1 MKDKIAESLGIE
13 EYEILPPIDESSEA
27 KAQEDLEL
35 ARSNVISTINQ
46 GSKALEEMLLVAQ
59 SSDEPR
65 AYEVVAT
72 LVKALVDA
80 NEKLVDLPNKVKTPA
95 NPQDGAKTVNNNL
108 FVGSNAELLKMIQD
122 MSNASKE

>member
-13 EYEILPPIDESSEA
+13 EYEILPPIDESREA
-27 KAQEDLEL
+27 KSTEDLDF
-35 ARSNVISTINQ
+35 ARNNVIDTIDQ
-46 GSKALEEMLLVAQ
+46 GNEALKEMLLLAK

-72 LVKALVDA
+72 LIKTLVDA
-80 NEKLVDLPNKVKTPA
+80 NEKLVDLPNKVKTVKP
-95 NPQDGAKTVNNNL
+95 DEGGKTVNNNL
-108 FVGSNAELLKMIQD
+108 FVGSNADLLKMIQD

>member
-13 EYEILPPIDESSEA
+13 DYEILPPIDESREA
-27 KAQEDLEL
+27 KSTEDLDF
-35 ARSNVISTINQ
+35 ARTNVIDTIDQ
-46 GSKALEEMLLVAQ
+46 GNEALKEMLLLAK

-72 LVKALVDA
+72 LIKTLVDA
-80 NEKLVDLPNKVKTPA
+80 NEKLVDLPNKVKTVKP
-95 NPQDGAKTVNNNL
+95 DEGGKTVNNNL
-108 FVGSNAELLKMIQD
+108 FVGSNADLLKMIQD

>member
-13 EYEILPPIDESSEA
+13 DYEILPPIDESREA
-27 KAQEDLEL
+27 KSTEDLDF
-35 ARSNVISTINQ
+35 ARNNVIDTIDQ
-46 GSKALEEMLLVAQ
+46 GNEALKEMLILAK

-72 LVKALVDA
+72 LIKTLVDA
-80 NEKLVDLPNKVKTPA
+80 NEKLVDLPNKVKTVKP
-95 NPQDGAKTVNNNL
+95 DEGGKTVNNNL
-108 FVGSNAELLKMIQD
+108 FVGSNADLLKMIQD